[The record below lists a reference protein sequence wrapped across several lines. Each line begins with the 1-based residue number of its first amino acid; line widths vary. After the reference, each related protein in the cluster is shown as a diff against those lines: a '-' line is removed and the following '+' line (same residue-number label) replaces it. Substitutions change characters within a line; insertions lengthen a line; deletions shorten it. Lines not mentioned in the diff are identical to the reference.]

1 MVQIWMYLDEGNHVK
16 NIIVLQVLQ
25 VLDGVVEDVGVIL
38 MVVMMMLNDRA

>member
-1 MVQIWMYLDEGNHVK
+1 MYLDEGNHVK

>member
-1 MVQIWMYLDEGNHVK
+1 MDEGNHVK

-25 VLDGVVEDVGVIL
+25 VLNGVVEDVGVIL

>member
-1 MVQIWMYLDEGNHVK
+1 MVQIWMHLDEGNHVK

-25 VLDGVVEDVGVIL
+25 VLNGVVEDVGVIL

>member
-1 MVQIWMYLDEGNHVK
+1 MHLDEGNHVK

-25 VLDGVVEDVGVIL
+25 VLNGVVEDVGVIL